1 MKYIKYFFL
10 LLALICFFEVYYL
23 HAKLSFIDRPYLY
36 AGVVFVVLSG
46 LIHFYLKSKKP

>member
-23 HAKLSFIDRPYLY
+23 HANLSFIDWPYFY

>member
-36 AGVVFVVLSG
+36 AGVAFVVSSG
-46 LIHFYLKSKKP
+46 LLHLYLKSKKP

>member
-1 MKYIKYFFL
+1 MKYVKYFFL

-36 AGVVFVVLSG
+36 AGIVFVTLSG
-46 LIHFYLKSKKP
+46 LIHSKLKSKKS